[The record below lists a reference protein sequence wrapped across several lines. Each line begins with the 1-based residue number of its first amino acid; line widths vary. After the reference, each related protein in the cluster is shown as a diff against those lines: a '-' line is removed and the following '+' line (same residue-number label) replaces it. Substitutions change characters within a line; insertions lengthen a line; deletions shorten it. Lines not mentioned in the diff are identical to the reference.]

1 MLPLLFLKKEKG
13 EGHMTG
19 KRPTEAQRLFAKYIV
34 VDEMGKSEAFRKAFP
49 EHASHLMTAQ
59 KIAVAANKKFRSDG
73 VQRAMTELK
82 AQNAKI
88 LDEIIKEDP
97 TRKTLLQDVAE
108 LIDIAKQNAYIKTTD
123 DYGRPITLLNDKA
136 ANVLLKAIERAAKM
150 IGADEPE
157 KVQNDVI
164 IAFEGDFSEYDG

>member
-1 MLPLLFLKKEKG
+1 
-13 EGHMTG
+13 MTG

-49 EHASHLMTAQ
+49 EPASHLITAQ
-59 KIAVAANKKFRSDG
+59 TIAVAANKKCRADG
-73 VQRAMTELK
+73 VQRALTEVK